1 MTNSAYVKSHAQ
13 KAKEIIELNF
23 DSLSKYLR
31 FYFRLEGF
39 FYKDKYIG
47 KEPNKKLAKRMAK
60 EKKIDDHDDDEG
72 DVDVSSAEVPETRYR
87 GRFYLVENQ
96 QVVSDNERRST
107 LIRKIR
113 IQNICQL
120 DYYSVDSKD

>member
-1 MTNSAYVKSHAQ
+1 
-13 KAKEIIELNF
+13 
-23 DSLSKYLR
+23 
-31 FYFRLEGF
+31 
-39 FYKDKYIG
+39 
-47 KEPNKKLAKRMAK
+47 MAK
-60 EKKIDDHDDDEG
+60 EQKIDDHDDDEG
-72 DVDVSSAEVPETRYR
+72 DVDVSSAAVAETRYR

-120 DYYSVDSKD
+120 DYTLLIQKIENVNL

>member
-1 MTNSAYVKSHAQ
+1 
-13 KAKEIIELNF
+13 
-23 DSLSKYLR
+23 
-31 FYFRLEGF
+31 
-39 FYKDKYIG
+39 
-47 KEPNKKLAKRMAK
+47 MAK

-87 GRFYLVENQ
+87 GRFYLVESQ